1 MRLVVP
7 VEPAAQPHDVHHT
20 ERVGDVPFDPC
31 RECDDVATLKAAAR
45 QGLGIVALPAYVAR
59 EEIQK
64 GEWVRVL
71 PQWTA
76 GVATVS
82 LLMPSRRGLLP
93 SVRPFAEFLAERVP
107 DIVEGSAPDARHRS
121 EVSRH
126 ADGPAQVPCI
136 GEGFTRPSILRIINQ
151 PFD

>member
-1 MRLVVP
+1 
-7 VEPAAQPHDVHHT
+7 
-20 ERVGDVPFDPC
+20 VGDVPFDPC

-107 DIVEGSAPDARHRS
+107 DIVEGSAPLMPVIEARCRVMRMALRRCRALARDLRGHRFC
-121 EVSRH
+121 
-126 ADGPAQVPCI
+126 G
-136 GEGFTRPSILRIINQ
+136 
-151 PFD
+151 